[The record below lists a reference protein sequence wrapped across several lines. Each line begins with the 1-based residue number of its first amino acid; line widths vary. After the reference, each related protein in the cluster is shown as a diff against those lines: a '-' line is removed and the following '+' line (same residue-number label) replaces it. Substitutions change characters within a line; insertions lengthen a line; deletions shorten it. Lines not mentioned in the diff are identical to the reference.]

1 MLGMSKDVIST
12 SSRSIK
18 DGGAAGGFLSKA
30 SNSLRRSPSKRHTSR
45 SSNPQPS
52 LDQIFY
58 DTQKAS
64 PSESLAA
71 PRKRP
76 DAYRTHTAPLET
88 LTTTTSLAQGT
99 GSQLT
104 VEAMMVSAPF
114 TNNYKKE
121 HPAVQ
126 GKGAGAATS
135 NGDYGLPSSNAA
147 AAPVPPPPASM
158 SGGQAPNVLYQHIHD
173 MASKRISTLDYFRKA
188 YESFLPKSIK

>member
-1 MLGMSKDVIST
+1 MSKDVIST

-45 SSNPQPS
+45 SSNSLPS

-58 DTQKAS
+58 DTQKPS

-71 PRKRP
+71 SQKRP
-76 DAYRTHTAPLET
+76 DASRTHTAPLET
-88 LTTTTSLAQGT
+88 LTTTSSRVQDT
-99 GSQLT
+99 GSHLT
-104 VEAMMVSAPF
+104 AGAMMASAPF
-114 TNNYKKE
+114 MNNYRRE

-126 GKGAGAATS
+126 GKGAGAVPS
-135 NGDYGLPSSNAA
+135 DDPNGHPGSNAA
-147 AAPVPPPPASM
+147 ATPLPPPPASIA
-158 SGGQAPNVLYQHIHD
+158 GGQTPNVLYQHIHD

-188 YESFLPKSIK
+188 YG